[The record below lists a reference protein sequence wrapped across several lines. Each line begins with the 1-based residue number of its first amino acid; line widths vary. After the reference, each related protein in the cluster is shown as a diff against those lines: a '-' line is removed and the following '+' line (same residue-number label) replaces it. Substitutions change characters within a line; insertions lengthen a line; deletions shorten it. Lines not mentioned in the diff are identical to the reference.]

1 MLGVDDRTAIAWL
14 HRRVGLGLAPGELDG
29 LVPLGVDAVVER
41 LLAPGANGVDEQP
54 DPWTPLGLTYD
65 RDNARDQAK
74 AAIAVWI
81 PAMATTPRPT
91 ESWLTWFW
99 HGHFA
104 TSIAKVRFASLM
116 VEQIRLFQ
124 HMGAGPFADLL
135 RAVTTDPA
143 MLVWLDGRENTRNTP
158 NENFGREVMELFS
171 LGIGSY
177 TEDDVAAAAGALSG
191 WKLQRTEPVTAML
204 VANRHD
210 DRPRTY
216 LGNTGVQDVDGV
228 IDAITAQPECSR
240 FVAGRLADAVL
251 GEAAD
256 DGLISDLA
264 ATFRAADLDLG
275 VLLRAVVEAGLARL
289 DGRPEDLP
297 PVVVAPVPWLVAGLR
312 ATRSR
317 PKDKVLAAELKAAGQ
332 VPMAPPN
339 VGGWPGG
346 AAWLGSSTTLA
357 RFNLAVAVAQAT
369 GADAPVRRAAAE
381 GPDDELA
388 DLLGRPE
395 GFGPATLAAVDD
407 ARRSGGPPGVAP
419 LTVALASPDL
429 VVA

>member
-1 MLGVDDRTAIAWL
+1 MGGVDDRTAIAWL
-14 HRRVGLGLAPGELDG
+14 YRRVGMGLAPGELDR
-29 LVPLGVDAVVER
+29 LVPLGVDKVVER
-41 LLAPGANGVDEQP
+41 LLAPGANGVEAQP
-54 DPWTPLGLTYD
+54 DPWEPLGLTYD

-74 AAIAVWI
+74 MAVAAWI

-91 ESWLTWFW
+91 ESWLTWYW

-124 HMGAGPFADLL
+124 RMGAGPFADLL

-143 MLVWLDGRENTRNTP
+143 MLVWLDGRDNTRQTP

-171 LGIGSY
+171 LGVGSY
-177 TEDDVAAAAGALSG
+177 TEADVAAGAGALSG
-191 WKLQRTEPVTAML
+191 WKVQRTEPATAEL
-204 VANRHD
+204 VAKRHD

-216 LGNTGVQDVDGV
+216 LGRSGVQDVDGV
-228 IDAITAQPECSR
+228 IDAIVSQPECSR
-240 FVAGRLADAVL
+240 FVAGRLAEAVL

-256 DGLISDLA
+256 DGLVSDLA
-264 ATFRAADLDLG
+264 TTFRTADLDLG

-289 DGRPEDLP
+289 DGSAGDLP
-297 PVVVAPVPWLVAGLR
+297 PVVVAPVPWLVAALR
-312 ATRSR
+312 ATGSR
-317 PKDKVLAAELKAAGQ
+317 AKPKVLANGLKAAGQ

-357 RFNLAVAVAQAT
+357 RFNLAVAMAQT
-369 GADAPVRRAAAE
+369 TDADAPTRQAAAE

-395 GFGPATLAAVDD
+395 GFGPATLAAVAD

>member
-1 MLGVDDRTAIAWL
+1 MGGVDDRTAIAWL
-14 HRRVGLGLAPGELDG
+14 HRRVGLGLAPGELDR

-41 LLAPGANGVDEQP
+41 LLAPDANGVKKEP
-54 DPWTPLGLTYD
+54 DPWAPLGLTYD
-65 RDNARDQAK
+65 RDNAREQAK
-74 AAIAVWI
+74 AAIAAWI
-81 PAMATTPRPT
+81 PAMAATPRPT

-116 VEQIRLFQ
+116 VEQLRTFQ
-124 HMGAGPFADLL
+124 RMGAGPFADLL

-143 MLVWLDGRENTRNTP
+143 MLVWLDGRENTRDTP

-171 LGIGSY
+171 LGVGSY
-177 TEDDVAAAAGALSG
+177 GEADVAAAAGALSG
-191 WKLQRTEPVTAML
+191 WTLQRTDSATSRL
-204 VANRHD
+204 VAKRHD
-210 DRPRTY
+210 DRPRTF
-216 LGNTGVQDVDGV
+216 LGQTGVSDVDGV
-228 IDAITAQPECSR
+228 IDAITAQPECPR
-240 FVAGRLADAVL
+240 FVAGRLASAVL

-256 DGLISDLA
+256 DGLVSDLTT
-264 ATFRAADLDLG
+264 TFRAADLDLG

-289 DGRPEDLP
+289 DSRTGDLP
-297 PVVVAPVPWLVAGLR
+297 PVVVAPVPWLVAALR
-312 ATRSR
+312 ATGSR
-317 PKDKVLAAELKAAGQ
+317 PKVKVLVAELRAAGQ
-332 VPMAPPN
+332 VPMSPPN

-346 AAWLGSSTTLA
+346 AAWLASSTTVA
-357 RFNLAVAVAQAT
+357 RFNLAVEVAQAT
-369 GADAPVRRAAAE
+369 ASDAPTRRAAAE

-395 GFGPATLAAVDD
+395 GFGAATLAAVAE
-407 ARRSGGPPGVAP
+407 ARRSNGPEGVAP